1 MQLCFL
7 DDIYCGHIRMDSHG
21 MVTDIASLPSIP
33 LAKCAKF
40 LCFGEVLR
48 GGKKV
53 TRRLEP
59 GNAHFVLKT
68 HVAVLAGIFCV
79 KELV

>member
-1 MQLCFL
+1 
-7 DDIYCGHIRMDSHG
+7 MDSHG